1 MERLGKTQEILQKAN
16 AQSQEDAPCLPCAAK
31 KRAVWKIS
39 IPSHYFTN
47 SETAVNN
54 FKIVGDI
61 LIQYAKFS
69 EPQVQS
75 IFVSISL
82 LDSDEHLIYTGDE
95 QTANDIFKALSSQG
109 IYPKIEAALK
119 KF

>member
-1 MERLGKTQEILQKAN
+1 MERMGKTQEILQKAN
-16 AQSQEDAPCLPCAAK
+16 AQPQEDAPCLPCKAK
-31 KRAVWKIS
+31 QNTIWKIS
-39 IPSHYFTN
+39 IPSHYFKN
-47 SETAVNN
+47 PETAANN
-54 FKIVGDI
+54 FKIVGET

-82 LDSDEHLIYTGDE
+82 LDSDEHLIYTGNE
-95 QTANDIFKALSSQG
+95 QIATDIFNALSKQG
-109 IYPKIEAALK
+109 IYPKIEAGLK